1 MLDSDNLKSNDHVIL
16 IGGTNDIGCSKE
28 SDLIL
33 ASIPPRYDLSP
44 YSLENKS
51 IRSLNKKLNNLV
63 RQSKSNVRILDLG
76 SKIRNLFTMHGLN
89 LKARKIFLRI

>member
-16 IGGTNDIGCSKE
+16 IE

-63 RQSKSNVRILDLG
+63 RRSKSNVRILDLC
-76 SKIRNLFTMHGLN
+76 SKSRNLFTMHGLH